1 MQSLLK
7 RGFSTLTSQH
17 QTFIPKT
24 LGFCPSKHL
33 EHQTRC
39 MASQTQT
46 ITRFEYDY
54 RKNPRMALTK
64 NRSPAYSSAGN
75 PCLDFFFQVVV
86 PHYTPSHTLSFQLK
100 KAWDHDPLTTLKLI
114 CNLRGVKGTGKADKE
129 NFYTAALWLHE
140 NHNKNLACNLSAMAS
155 FGYLKDLLEIL
166 FLLLEGAQARAHIRS
181 IWEMKKR
188 QCVARN
194 NLRPYGTKKPRKKD
208 VAKDKRLRE
217 LLPREGRVEANDM
230 KMKVE
235 REMASI
241 LRKEK
246 RAERAKKLWKLYNRD
261 RYFEFLYENV
271 SSLFAD
277 MLKADME
284 CFDSGKTNK
293 ISLAAK
299 WCPSLDSFYD
309 KYTYICGSIA
319 KKVFPRESYPEY
331 EGIEDAHYEYRVRD
345 RLRKQVLV
353 PLREVLKL
361 PEVYMSAQK
370 WTSLAYNRVA
380 SVAMKNY
387 TDVFMWHDKERFT
400 KYLED
405 VKEGKAKIA
414 AGALFPHDIIK
425 TCLQGES
432 EGKET
437 VAELQWK
444 RMVDDMLDKGKLSN
458 SIAVCDVSAYITALP
473 KNVTLGLGLLLS
485 ELSEG
490 PWKGQVITFSQN
502 PQLHLIQGNSLLEK
516 CKFFD
521 SLQYGPN
528 TNFRRVFDQ
537 ILNVALVA
545 KLSKEEMIKRVFVF
559 SHMEFNQA
567 SQNKWET
574 DYQAIKK
581 KFKKNGYDVPEILFW
596 NVSGTCATPVT
607 AKQTGVAL
615 LSGFSKNLFTM
626 FLDHDGAIDPRMAM
640 QVALSRKEYE
650 KLVWY
655 DD

>member
-1 MQSLLK
+1 MS
-7 RGFSTLTSQH
+7 
-17 QTFIPKT
+17 
-24 LGFCPSKHL
+24 
-33 EHQTRC
+33 
-39 MASQTQT
+39 SQTQGVSR
-46 ITRFEYDY
+46 RFEYAFH
-54 RKNPRMALTK
+54 RNPQMALTK
-64 NRSPAYSSAGN
+64 KGSPAYSNADN
-75 PCLDFFFQVVV
+75 PCLDFFFQVII
-86 PHYTPSHTLSFQLK
+86 PHYTSSSSLSHHLK

-114 CNLRGVKGTGKADKE
+114 CNIRGVKGTGKADKE

-155 FGYLKDLLEIL
+155 FGYLKDMLEIL
-166 FLLLEGAQARAHIRS
+166 FLLLEGSQARAILKS
-181 IWEMKKR
+181 SWESKKNH
-188 QCVARN
+188 CKARN
-194 NLRPYGTKKPRKKD
+194 EMRPYNRQKPTRKE
-208 VAKDKRLRE
+208 VEKDKRLRE

-235 REMASI
+235 SEMASI

-246 RAERAKKLWKLYNRD
+246 RIERAKKLSKLYNRD

-277 MLKADME
+277 MLKADMD
-284 CFDSGKTNK
+284 CFNSGKTNQ

-331 EGIEDAHYEYRVRD
+331 EGLEDAHYEYRVRD

-353 PLREVLKL
+353 PLREVLQL
-361 PEVYMSAQK
+361 PEVYMSAQE
-370 WTSLAYNRVA
+370 WNSLAYTRVA

-400 KYLED
+400 KYLEE

-444 RMVDDMLDKGKLSN
+444 RMVDDMLQKGKLSN
-458 SIAVCDVSAYITALP
+458 TIAVCDVSAYISP
-473 KNVTLGLGLLLS
+473 ISKNVSLGLGLLLS
-485 ELSEG
+485 EISEG

-502 PQLHLIQGNSLLEK
+502 PQLHFIQGNSLLEK
-516 CKFFD
+516 CKYFE
-521 SLQYGPN
+521 SLEYGHN

-545 KLSKEEMIKRVFVF
+545 NLSREQMIKRVFVF
-559 SHMEFNQA
+559 SHMEFSQA
-567 SQNKWET
+567 SPNKWET
-574 DYQAIKK
+574 DYQAIRK
-581 KFKKNGYDVPEILFW
+581 KFKKNGYEVPEIVFW
-596 NVSGTCATPVT
+596 NLSGSCSTPVT

-615 LSGFSKNLFTM
+615 LSGFSKNLFKL
-626 FLDHDGAIDPRMAM
+626 FLDHDGAIDPEIAM
-640 QVALSRKEYE
+640 EIALSRKEYE
-650 KLVWY
+650 KLVCY